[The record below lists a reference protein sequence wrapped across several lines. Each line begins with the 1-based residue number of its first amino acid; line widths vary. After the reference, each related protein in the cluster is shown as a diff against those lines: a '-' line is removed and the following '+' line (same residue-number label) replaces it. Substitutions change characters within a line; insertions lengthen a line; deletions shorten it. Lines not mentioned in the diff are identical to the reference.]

1 MARQFKSEAV
11 SFRMTGYE
19 RLLAEAIASK
29 RDQLREE
36 PYSLSD
42 LIRDALLREIR
53 ADVTKETNQ

>member
-1 MARQFKSEAV
+1 
-11 SFRMTGYE
+11 MTGYE